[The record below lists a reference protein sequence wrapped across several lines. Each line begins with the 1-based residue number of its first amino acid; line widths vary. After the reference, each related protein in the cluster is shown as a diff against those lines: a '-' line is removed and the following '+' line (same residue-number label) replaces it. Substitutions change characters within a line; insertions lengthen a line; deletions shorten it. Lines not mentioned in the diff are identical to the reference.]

1 MSINMKVEQ
10 LYQELK
16 DLADKL
22 EVTVSEQNFR
32 NAGVRVQSGLC
43 KIKNKQR
50 CIIDKHL
57 RLSRKVDALAECL
70 SPLAHEAIF
79 VRPAVRELLDRFG
92 KEPT

>member
-1 MSINMKVEQ
+1 MKAEQ

-22 EVTVSEQNFR
+22 DVTVSEQNFR

-43 KIKNKQR
+43 KVKDKNH

-70 SPLAHEAIF
+70 SLLPHESLFI
-79 VRPAVRELLDRFG
+79 RPAVRELLEQMTR
-92 KEPT
+92 KVSKISK

>member
-1 MSINMKVEQ
+1 MKVEQ

-22 EVTVSEQNFR
+22 DVAVSEQNFR
-32 NAGVRVQSGLC
+32 NAGVQVQSGHC
-43 KIKNKQR
+43 KVKNKNH

-70 SPLAHEAIF
+70 SLFPHESIF
-79 VRPAVRELLDRFG
+79 IRPAVRELLEQITG
-92 KEPT
+92 KASRISN

>member
-1 MSINMKVEQ
+1 MKVEQ

-43 KIKNKQR
+43 KIKNR
-50 CIIDKHL
+50 DHCIIDKHL
-57 RLSRKVDALAECL
+57 RLSRKVDILAECL
-70 SPLAHEAIF
+70 SPLAHETIF
-79 VRPAVRELLDRFG
+79 VRPAVRELLERV
-92 KEPT
+92 